1 MLQSWSEE
9 HMLRVDVYTSKTY
22 WSIKMPS
29 LYAPSWLPLFPSTS
43 MRWLLG
49 MRKVVC
55 GYEADSHWLQRDQSD
70 LVSTTM
76 MLCLNES
83 VEHLMGEIS
92 LKDKE
97 K

>member
-1 MLQSWSEE
+1 
-9 HMLRVDVYTSKTY
+9 
-22 WSIKMPS
+22 
-29 LYAPSWLPLFPSTS
+29 
-43 MRWLLG
+43 